1 MRTAV
6 ILSLIFAFGWTGWRL
21 ADVER
26 QRYPL
31 LTGICEI
38 EHADSH
44 SIYCLQSAEPRT
56 SRLWDLYYGLI
67 D

>member
-6 ILSLIFAFGWTGWRL
+6 ILSLIFALGWTGLRL

-26 QRYPL
+26 QRYAL
-31 LTGICEI
+31 ITGICEI
-38 EHADSH
+38 DHADSH
-44 SIYCLQSAEPRT
+44 SIDCLQSAEPRT
-56 SRLWDLYYGLI
+56 SRLWNLYYGLT